1 MAWSRVLRARCVG
14 EGRFAPCEPG
24 LQRELRNARFDQVG
38 HVGDQVKVGGGHYRL
53 PWRIAQ
59 PAWALIQGIAIISL
73 LLSARAKISYA
84 FALVSLGV
92 FLKLLALKRDKHGL
106 PYLGA
111 RILLLT
117 VARIDVGCDRG

>member
-1 MAWSRVLRARCVG
+1 MNGVLGIAMLKVILDQPLYSG
-14 EGRFAPCEPG
+14 TAIAG
-24 LQRELRNARFDQVG
+24 L
-38 HVGDQVKVGGGHYRL
+38 HS
-53 PWRIAQ
+53 
-59 PAWALIQGIAIISL
+59 IAIISL

-106 PYLGA
+106 PYIGA

-117 VARIDVGCDRG
+117 VARLDVGCDRG